1 MEAKNL
7 NDQNPET
14 ADLNHNQNQEEKPQA
29 AKKTASDQKNTK
41 VTPKSSE
48 KVDKQLLDKEKVTI
62 SKQIGSIVLK
72 SDGKKHVQKEQFVA
86 SHQIDEPVHKQILD
100 LLKDIEKEQHNG
112 KPAPAKKVVIRQIEE
127 VDHKLVLVLIRDT
140 NNLAA
145 KKSVGTTSVEDDIDY
160 DQLNKQELVD
170 LLEEVVLE
178 SDAAKIKSQVAQIK
192 VAFYRRNKEDIDNKK
207 QDFIAD
213 GGDEASYEH
222 ILDPLEV
229 RFQNAF
235 NIYRHN
241 KAKYAEELENVK
253 QANLQEK
260 YRILEDLKNLI
271 NSEETLKK
279 TYDEFQ
285 NLQEQWKQVGL
296 VPASELNDLW
306 QNYHFLVEK
315 FFDKVR
321 INKEL
326 RDLDLKKN
334 LEKKIELC
342 EKAEELLMETSIIK
356 SFKLLQKYHE
366 EWREVGPVPRE
377 NNDEVW
383 ERFKTATEKINERRR
398 DHYKELQD
406 VQKDNFEAKEAL
418 CEQAELLVSEVDCS
432 TVSDWEKTTEKV
444 NSLMKVWKS
453 IGRAPKNKNDE
464 IWKRFKKSLDLF
476 YEQKR
481 SFFSEIKKQQVDNYN
496 LKVKLC
502 ERAES
507 LQESDSWKITSDE
520 LINLQKEWKKI
531 GPAPRKYSDKIWK
544 RFRAACDTFFDRK
557 SEFFKDRRHEEEENL
572 KMKQAIID
580 DIKSFKALKNKD
592 ENIEALKNF
601 QKQWNEIGH
610 VVYKEKDKIYKQFKN
625 AISEL
630 SSKLSITNSDLSISN
645 FENKI
650 ETYKNSSDG
659 EHNLLKERA
668 FLANKLKKLK
678 DDIILWEN
686 NIGFF
691 SNSKQSNAF
700 KEEFE
705 KKIESAKKNQSS
717 IQDKIKLI
725 DKELEG

>member
-14 ADLNHNQNQEEKPQA
+14 ADLKQNQEEKPQA
-29 AKKTASDQKNTK
+29 GEKPASDKKNTK
-41 VTPKSSE
+41 IDSKDSE
-48 KVDKQLLDKEKVTI
+48 KVAKQLLKKEKTTI
-62 SKQIGSIVLK
+62 SKQVRSPVLK
-72 SDGKKHVQKEQFVA
+72 SSGKKHVQKKQAVITP
-86 SHQIDEPVHKQILD
+86 QIDELLQKQILD
-100 LLKDIEKEQHNG
+100 LLKGVEKEQHNG
-112 KPAPAKKVVIRQIEE
+112 IPTPAKKVVVRQIEE
-127 VDHKLVLVLIRDT
+127 VDHKLILVLIRDT
-140 NNLAA
+140 NNFAA
-145 KKSVGTTSVEDDIDY
+145 KKPVGTASEGGDIDY

-170 LLEEVVLE
+170 LLEEVVME
-178 SDAAKIKSQVAQIK
+178 SDTVKIKSQVAQIK
-192 VAFYRRNKEDIDNKK
+192 GAFYRRNKEDLDNKK
-207 QDFIAD
+207 QDFIAE
-213 GGDEASYEH
+213 GGDEASYDH

-235 NIYRHN
+235 NVYRHN

-253 QANLQEK
+253 QANLLEK
-260 YRILEDLKNLI
+260 YRILENLKTLI

-306 QNYHFLVEK
+306 QNYHFLVER

-342 EKAEELLMETSIIK
+342 EKTEELLMESSIIK

-377 NNDEVW
+377 NNEEIW

-398 DHYKELQD
+398 EHYKELQEI
-406 VQKDNFEAKEAL
+406 QKENFEAKEAL
-418 CEQAELLVSEVDCS
+418 CEQAELLISELDCS

-444 NSLMKVWKS
+444 NGLMKVWKS

-464 IWKRFKKSLDLF
+464 IWKRFKISLDQF

-481 SFFSEIKKQQVDNYN
+481 DFFSEIKKQQVENYN

-502 ERAES
+502 ERAET
-507 LQESDSWKITSDE
+507 LQDSDSWKITSDE

-557 SEFFKDRRHEEEENL
+557 SDFFKDRRREEEDNL
-572 KMKQAIID
+572 KKKQAVIEAIE
-580 DIKSFKALKNKD
+580 SFKALKTKD
-592 ENIEALKNF
+592 ENIEALKNL
-601 QKQWNEIGH
+601 QKQWHEIGH
-610 VVYKEKDKIYKQFKN
+610 VVFKEKDKIYGQFKN
-625 AISEL
+625 AINEL
-630 SSKLSITNSDLSISN
+630 LSRLSISNSDLSISN

-650 ETYKNSSDG
+650 EVYKNSSNG
-659 EHNLLKERA
+659 ERNLLKERA
-668 FLANKLKKLK
+668 FLSNKLKKLK

-691 SNSKQSNAF
+691 SDSKKSNTF

-705 KKIESAKKNQSS
+705 KKIENSKRNQSS

-725 DKELEG
+725 DKELKG

>member
-7 NDQNPET
+7 NDQNPEM
-14 ADLNHNQNQEEKPQA
+14 ADFKHNQEEKPQVEVNS
-29 AKKTASDQKNTK
+29 ASDKKNTK
-41 VTPKSSE
+41 SEPKDSKKVSSQIVE
-48 KVDKQLLDKEKVTI
+48 KEKDTI
-62 SKQIGSIVLK
+62 SKQVGSKVLK
-72 SDGKKHVQKEQFVA
+72 NNGNSHPRKEKIKV
-86 SHQIDEPVHKQILD
+86 SGQIDEPLHQQILD
-100 LLKDIEKEQHNG
+100 LLKGFEEEKPDGGQQETV
-112 KPAPAKKVVIRQIEE
+112 KKKVVIRQIEE
-127 VDHKLVLVLIRDT
+127 VDHKLILTLIRDT
-140 NNLAA
+140 NIS
-145 KKSVGTTSVEDDIDY
+145 KKPSDSSSSEEVDIDY

-178 SDAAKIKSQVAQIK
+178 TDAAKIKNQVAQIK
-192 VAFYRRNKEDIDNKK
+192 VAFYRRNKEDIENKK
-207 QDFIAD
+207 QDFIAS
-213 GGDEASYEH
+213 GGDEESYEH

-235 NIYRHN
+235 NVYRHN

-253 QANLQEK
+253 QTNLKEK

-271 NSEETLKK
+271 NSEETLKR

-285 NLQEQWKQVGL
+285 NLQEEWKQVGL

-342 EKAEELLMETSIIK
+342 EKAEELLKEDSILK
-356 SFKLLQKYHE
+356 SFKALQKFHE

-377 NNDEVW
+377 SNDEVW

-398 DHYKELQD
+398 DHYKELQESQNQNLD
-406 VQKDNFEAKEAL
+406 AKENL
-418 CEQAELLVSEVDCS
+418 CEQAEVLVAELNCS
-432 TVSDWEKTTEKV
+432 TISDWEKATEKV
-444 NSLMKVWKS
+444 DGLMKSWKS
-453 IGRAPKNKNDE
+453 VGRAPKSKNDE
-464 IWKRFKKSLDLF
+464 VWKRFKKSLDLF

-481 SFFSEIKKQQVDNYN
+481 DFFGEIKKQQVENYN
-496 LKVKLC
+496 LKLKLC
-502 ERAES
+502 ERAEA
-507 LQESDSWKITSDE
+507 LQESDSWKNTTDE

-531 GPAPRKYSDKIWK
+531 GPVPRKYSDKIWK
-544 RFRAACDTFFDRK
+544 RFRAACDVFFGHK
-557 SEFFKDRRHEEEENL
+557 SDFYKDRRHDEEDNL
-572 KMKQAIID
+572 KKKQEVIEAV
-580 DIKSFKALKNKD
+580 KSYKASKSKD
-592 ENIEALKNF
+592 ENIEALKEF
-601 QKQWNEIGH
+601 QRQWQEIGH
-610 VVYKEKDKIYKQFKN
+610 VVFKEKDKIYKQYKN

-630 SSKLSITNSDLSISN
+630 TSKLGVSNNDMSISS

-650 ETYKNSSDG
+650 EGFKNSFDT
-659 EHNLLKERA
+659 EHSLLKERA
-668 FLANKLKKLK
+668 YLVNKLKKLK

-691 SNSKQSNAF
+691 SDSKQSNVF
-700 KEEFE
+700 KAEFE
-705 KKIESAKKNQSS
+705 KKIEDAKKNQYN